1 MGAKTFII
9 SITAINLLAKRLFYL
24 GYPDIIYIGVLSAL
38 AEEQSE
44 TLKFSTTSQTLQ
56 SAATII
62 ATEPEALVISHQR

>member
-1 MGAKTFII
+1 M
-9 SITAINLLAKRLFYL
+9 
-24 GYPDIIYIGVLSAL
+24 